1 MKPGESLGDLVER
14 LREEAVNRWGQDFTD
29 GPMSGFER
37 TAQAIW
43 VVENFE
49 LDQDERL
56 HGVSGRK

>member
-1 MKPGESLGDLVER
+1 MGDLVER
-14 LREEAVNRWGQDFTD
+14 LLEEAVNRWGQDFTD
-29 GPMSGFER
+29 GPMSGFVK

-43 VVENFE
+43 AVESFE